1 MELKSEKVFYEK
13 EVNEA
18 LTDADCECILW
29 GEDFYD
35 MKIVLYP
42 KKISVIPGYEDIK
55 KSLVN
60 AALVYFDF
68 SSENYIK
75 SSIVRLDWDRQIV
88 YIAEGN
94 FNAIW
99 KFFQKSVDLGI
110 RIQKENG
117 KEVPVDQKED
127 IVDLTLLERK
137 GSKPVIS
144 KGQLTYVAREVP
156 EDEKKALGRKQSL
169 LDNQKYKFY
178 YAAGGEVYH
187 DRDCECV
194 KAIAPESFEASDTV
208 PEGMRPCKKCKR
220 KMYLREACSPY
231 VKQIPQ
237 VDLLL
242 TRGGIMDFHLEK
254 FAFEEGLKFRID
266 TAGELTVKGKED
278 TWIIKGFD
286 KNFLSLW
293 HNNYV
298 KTAPRERY
306 ITQGFH
312 NQKLDGKKLYSML
325 EYICEYTF
333 DKHLEAEDR
342 AEQARIEEQ
351 RAEESRIKREK
362 SLIGRIEA
370 LFRNIISWKRKRNK

>member
-1 MELKSEKVFYEK
+1 MELHSEKVFYEK
-13 EVNEA
+13 EVNEV
-18 LTDADCECILW
+18 LMDVDCECILW

-42 KKISVIPGYEDIK
+42 KKISEIPGYADIK
-55 KSLVN
+55 GSLVN

-68 SSENYIK
+68 SSEKYIK
-75 SSIVRLDWDRQIV
+75 SSIVRFDWDRQVV
-88 YIAEGN
+88 YIPEGN

-99 KFFQKSVDLGI
+99 KFFGRSVDLGI
-110 RIQKENG
+110 RIQNENG
-117 KEVPVDQKED
+117 NEVPIEKKEE
-127 IVDLTLLERK
+127 IVDLSLLERK

-144 KGQLTYVAREVP
+144 KGQLTYLAREVP
-156 EDEKKALGRKQSL
+156 EEEKKAIGRKQSL
-169 LDNQKYKFY
+169 LDNQKFKFY
-178 YAAGGEVYH
+178 YVAGGDVYH
-187 DRDCECV
+187 DKDCECV
-194 KAIAPESFEASDTV
+194 KAIAPESFEASDKV

-237 VDLLL
+237 VDQLL

-254 FAFEEGLKFRID
+254 FAFDEGLKFRID
-266 TAGELTVKGKED
+266 ASGELTVKGKED

-312 NQKLDGKKLYSML
+312 NQKQDGKKLYSLL
-325 EYICEYTF
+325 EYICDYTF

-342 AEQARIEEQ
+342 AEQERLDGLK
-351 RAEESRIKREK
+351 AEEARIKRG
-362 SLIGRIEA
+362 SSFIGRIEA
-370 LFRNIISWKRKRNK
+370 FFKKLFKK